1 MGEWVEGSTYLYV
14 EALAPHAWGVVIGM
28 GGTCNEGE
36 RSHTLLTTMEFLS
49 VCLSFWED
57 FSDTSFQSQRGG
69 VFLLVLGGQRNQRE
83 W

>member
-28 GGTCNEGE
+28 GGTCNERE
-36 RSHTLLTTMEFLS
+36 RRHTLLTTMEFLS

-69 VFLLVLGGQRNQRE
+69 VFMASIC
-83 W
+83 